1 MLFNRIL
8 KLMARSDDRSRQS
21 TLNGRIAVLA
31 RRRKRAKDRRSRPL
45 SEPMFT

>member
-21 TLNGRIAVLA
+21 TLNGRQVAAAIRGNVY
-31 RRRKRAKDRRSRPL
+31 
-45 SEPMFT
+45 